1 MANLDMTG
9 MPSSQQW
16 APDGEINALFH
27 KLHVDVLCNLSFLKW
42 KMLSEGIKIH
52 V

>member
-27 KLHVDVLCNLSFLKW
+27 QLHVPVDVLCNLSFLK
-42 KMLSEGIKIH
+42 
-52 V
+52 